1 MGAWFILVFALYV
14 VAEWFA
20 ASWLA
25 GFIGWLGVVVVVAL
39 FIIVGS
45 AVMRRAGRRAARS
58 MTPTYVEG
66 VGLVQGSAPD
76 PQQVARDTGDAGLL
90 FLAGALIA
98 LPGLL
103 TSALGLVLL
112 VPPVRRFVGRRVSK
126 SIRARAERAGMR
138 FSGSVTTVQ
147 GSVVREDPVRPPRGE
162 ILSGEIVRDD
172 DDR

>member
-1 MGAWFILVFALYV
+1 MGAWFILVFALYC
-14 VAEWFA
+14 VAEWVA

-25 GFIGWLGVVVVVAL
+25 SYIGWLGVVVVVAL
-39 FIIVGS
+39 FIVVGT

-58 MTPTYVEG
+58 MSPAYVDGMG
-66 VGLVQGSAPD
+66 VVQGAPD
-76 PQQVARDTGDAGLL
+76 PKQVARDTGDAGLL
-90 FLAGALIA
+90 FLAGGLIA
-98 LPGLL
+98 LPGLI
-103 TSALGLVLL
+103 TSAIGLVLL
-112 VPPVRRFVGRRVSK
+112 VPPVRRFVGGRVSK

-147 GSVVREDPVRPPRGE
+147 GSVVREDQVPPPRGE